1 MRVEEV
7 PEWIVVDASLGLKWV
22 LIEEHSGRV
31 VPLRSRPLDGSSV
44 IAALAIARDLVHP
57 IYDCCYLALAI
68 EENLVAVT
76 ADRRFRAAVAQHP
89 SLADRMLLLRD
100 IVLH

>member
-7 PEWIVVDASLGLKWV
+7 PERIVVDGSLGLKWV
-22 LIEEHSGRV
+22 LIEEHSDRAMALGPGRE
-31 VPLRSRPLDGSSV
+31 LLSS
-44 IAALAIARDLVHP
+44 ALFWA
-57 IYDCCYLALAI
+57 
-68 EENLVAVT
+68 ET